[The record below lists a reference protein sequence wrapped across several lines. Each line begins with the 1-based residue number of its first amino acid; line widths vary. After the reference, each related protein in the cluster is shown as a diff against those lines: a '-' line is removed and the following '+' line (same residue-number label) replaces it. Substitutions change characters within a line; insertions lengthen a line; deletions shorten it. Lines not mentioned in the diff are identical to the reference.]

1 MGNYSCKKQILIVA
15 HQEIPAGNILNSA
28 LFILI
33 IVINIIQNLSTS
45 YVRYFSFA
53 FGVYRKNRSPS
64 RGKIIAENLQSRA
77 GKLLGFPFTRY
88 SVL

>member
-33 IVINIIQNLSTS
+33 IVIIIIIIIIIILIIRIQFHNCLSKIFIVHPNLTQNCLYSSTS
-45 YVRYFSFA
+45 WRIDVD
-53 FGVYRKNRSPS
+53 
-64 RGKIIAENLQSRA
+64 E
-77 GKLLGFPFTRY
+77 
-88 SVL
+88 